1 MSVDGTLGNRLTDSA
16 AKGRIRAKTGSMT
29 HVRSLSG
36 FVTTKNN
43 EILAFSILSNN
54 YDAAV
59 EAVDTVF
66 DRIVLRLLD
75 HPLAAQ

>member
-1 MSVDGTLGNRLTDSA
+1 VDGTLGNRLKGSVA
-16 AKGRIRAKTGSMT
+16 EGRIRAKTGSMT

-59 EAVDTVF
+59 QAVDTVV
-66 DRIVLRLLD
+66 DRIILRLLD
-75 HPLAAQ
+75 YPSAAQ